1 MSRGL
6 GDVYKRQNIFT
17 IPVGAEQTSLGNTSF
32 YLDAGKDPLFP
43 FGYGLSYTTFA
54 YSNLQLSSTQ
64 YTRNEVIIITFDLTN
79 TGKTDGTEI
88 AQLYFRDLAA
98 SVTRPV
104 KELAAFE
111 RIHLK
116 AGETRHIRMELPVKQ
131 LSFWNY
137 AMDYCVE
144 PGKFD
149 LWIGG
154 NSREGLKATFNITQ

>member
-1 MSRGL
+1 MKVARTVLKGESG
-6 GDVYKRQNIFT
+6 
-17 IPVGAEQTSLGNTSF
+17 
-32 YLDAGKDPLFP
+32 
-43 FGYGLSYTTFA
+43 
-54 YSNLQLSSTQ
+54 SNAA
-64 YTRNEVIIITFDLTN
+64 DLLNN